1 MGIMLKDKVAI
12 VTGSARGI
20 GRAIAEAMAREGADI
35 VINDIN
41 LELAEETAKSIGEAC
56 GVQTMALQANIA
68 RAAEAEEMV
77 SAVLKR
83 FGHVDILVN
92 NAGIT
97 RDSLIM
103 RMKEEDWDAV
113 LTVNLKGS
121 FNCIKAVSRPMFKQR
136 SGRII
141 NIASVIGLMGNM
153 GQANYGASKAGLIGL
168 TKTAA
173 REMATRGITVNALAP
188 GFIETEM
195 TSVLPEDVRA
205 AMLKQVPLGRMG
217 SPEDVAGVA
226 LFLAGDTASYV
237 TGQVIPVDGGMVMY

>member
-1 MGIMLKDKVAI
+1 MLKDRVAI
-12 VTGSARGI
+12 ITGSARGI
-20 GRAIAEAMAREGADI
+20 GRAIAEAMAREGADV

-41 LELAEETAKSIGEAC
+41 LELAEETAKSIESAY
-56 GVQTMALQANIA
+56 GVRTMALQANIA
-68 RAAEAEEMV
+68 RSADAEEMV
-77 SAVLKR
+77 AATVAR
-83 FGHVDILVN
+83 FGRIDILVN

-97 RDSLIM
+97 RDGLIM

-121 FNCIKAVSRPMFKQR
+121 FNCIKAVSRQMFKQR

-141 NIASVIGLMGNM
+141 NIASVIGLMGNV

-173 REMATRGITVNALAP
+173 REMAARGITVNALAP

-195 TSVLPEDVRA
+195 TAVLPEDVRA
-205 AMLKQVPLGRMG
+205 KMLEQVPLSRMG
-217 SPEDVAGVA
+217 SPEDVAGAA
-226 LFLAGDTASYV
+226 LFLAGDTASYI